1 MRVASDWQEVFEIPF
16 NGFLSRRAAKWLIR
30 TPEGQMGWFFMSS
43 SALGELKKPKKQGR
57 KPCQGGSEEPFSFY
71 AQA

>member
-1 MRVASDWQEVFEIPF
+1 MADP
-16 NGFLSRRAAKWLIR
+16 GSRGPDGVVYL
-30 TPEGQMGWFFMSS
+30 SS

-71 AQA
+71 AKA